1 MASNKEAIIDKNQL
15 RKYLLNWV
23 NEDDAF
29 DIFQESA
36 FTNTELARGWSNF
49 EGFEEDKL
57 LLVISSLFLSRNRPR
72 LKNGIEIEDD
82 LNEFVLLPNST
93 KQFNKY
99 GILIEKEEIQQGNV
113 DTSIEL
119 LKDNIHSLIVDEFA
133 HGLEVKK
140 EFVYSLVVLYS
151 INRMMK
157 IIKHYLFDTNQIPTN
172 QINDRQWIKKL
183 FENNNQQFEV
193 NNQKPSEANKL
204 KGYASIFDGIMAVI
218 RNTSAHK
225 PRNMTKKEYSESMF
239 LVSFMFTEFE
249 KIKVTLKNGKECSAI
264 EIDKYGKKIDED

>member
-151 INRMMK
+151 INRMMV
-157 IIKHYLFDTNQIPTN
+157 IIKHFLYNRGQFPDNQN
-172 QINDRQWIKKL
+172 NDRQWIKKL
-183 FENNNQQFEV
+183 FENNLQQF
-193 NNQKPSEANKL
+193 NFDTLNKSKMNEL
-204 KGYASIFDGIMAVI
+204 SGYASIFDGIMAVI
-218 RNTSAHK
+218 RNSSAHK
-225 PRNMTKKEYSESMF
+225 PKLITEKEYLESMF
-239 LVSFMFTEFE
+239 FVSFMITKLETIIIPDTKFTA
-249 KIKVTLKNGKECSAI
+249 IAI
-264 EIDKYGKKIDED
+264 EKYGKKIDED